1 MTAIIWPFSQTII
14 ILNNVHVILFPLVIS
29 ICFVKSQKL
38 NMIKQSTSKDL
49 LHREIFLNLDHLL
62 IFGTGARLF
71 LIGKTPLCVIFINS

>member
-1 MTAIIWPFSQTII
+1 MFCQ
-14 ILNNVHVILFPLVIS
+14 N
-29 ICFVKSQKL
+29 QKL

-71 LIGKTPLCVIFINS
+71 LIGKTPLCNIYKFINPIEQKCLFT